1 MDTFPGSVYK
11 AELLTTSTIQLASV
25 SVAADAK
32 ISRIPD
38 YPKMVEIIG
47 DS

>member
-1 MDTFPGSVYK
+1 MDTFPGSVNSRN
-11 AELLTTSTIQLASV
+11 LLTTSTIQLAGV

-32 ISRIPD
+32 ISRVPE